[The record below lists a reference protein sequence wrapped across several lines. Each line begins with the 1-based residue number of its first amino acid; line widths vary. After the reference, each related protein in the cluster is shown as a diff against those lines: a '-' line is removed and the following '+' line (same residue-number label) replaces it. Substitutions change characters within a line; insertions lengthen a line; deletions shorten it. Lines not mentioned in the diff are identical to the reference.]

1 MTTVVL
7 VGLLTGVVTLLSL
20 LLYDGSTERKPP
32 TAPDGRQG
40 FDIWPFF

>member
-7 VGLLTGVVTLLSL
+7 GAAVACLGLVLFQLLFN
-20 LLYDGSTERKPP
+20 GSTERKPP

-40 FDIWPFF
+40 FDIWPYF